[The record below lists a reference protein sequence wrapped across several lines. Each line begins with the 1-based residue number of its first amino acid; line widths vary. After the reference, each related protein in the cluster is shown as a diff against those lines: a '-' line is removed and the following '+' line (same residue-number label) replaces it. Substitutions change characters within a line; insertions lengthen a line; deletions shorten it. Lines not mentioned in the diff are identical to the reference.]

1 MGDTIVTSRNVVK
14 LFFSTLLIGGIVT
27 GITGFIVRWQ
37 EFGSYFLNIELLKIA
52 SIFFWLFCVGLI
64 FSLVSHFICLI

>member
-37 EFGSYFLNIELLKIA
+37 EFG
-52 SIFFWLFCVGLI
+52 LI
-64 FSLVSHFICLI
+64 F

>member
-37 EFGSYFLNIELLKIA
+37 EFGSYFLNIELSKN
-52 SIFFWLFCVGLI
+52 
-64 FSLVSHFICLI
+64 SLNILLAILCRINF

>member
-37 EFGSYFLNIELLKIA
+37 EFGLYFLNIELS
-52 SIFFWLFCVGLI
+52 SIYVQK
-64 FSLVSHFICLI
+64 SLRLVN